1 MSARREAERRA
12 QHANQE
18 ITQANIR
25 QQKVDGGPQH
35 LVAAEEHEN
44 QEVVDESESAD
55 EAQAH
60 RHEQVASRTEGVIG
74 GGRLQMSLH
83 CTEAQRA
90 VRPPAADH
98 TQVGHNHRNPFWVH
112 IEQKSLPCFLGESE
126 TFIVLWRFDNRL
138 QSIERIIIC

>member
-12 QHANQE
+12 QHAHQE
-18 ITQANIR
+18 ITQANIH
-25 QQKVDGGPQH
+25 QQKVYGGPQH

-44 QEVVDESESAD
+44 QEVVEESESAD

-60 RHEQVASRTEGVIG
+60 RHEQVAGGTESAIG
-74 GGRLQMSLH
+74 GGRIQMSLH
-83 CTEAQRA
+83 CTEAQRV

-112 IEQKSLPCFLGESE
+112 IEQKVTALFSGEKRNIYSALA
-126 TFIVLWRFDNRL
+126 F
-138 QSIERIIIC
+138 